1 MSRAPLLVVTG
12 TGTGIGKTHLSA
24 ALIQAWA
31 ARLRAQGKVEPK
43 VAAIKPIE
51 SGVHHGMLGG
61 TDNEILRGEST
72 FHVKQLPP
80 PYLLTRALSPHLA
93 ARMDGRRIDLSV
105 VTHWVGEIRAQADGV
120 LVELPGGLFTPLNET
135 PARTNAD
142 LARAL
147 APTAIALVAPD
158 RLGVLHDLGAVT
170 RAAHIE
176 DLPLSGILLSA
187 PDPRDASTGDNA
199 CEVPLVTNVPV
210 LAALPHAPVDAL
222 TINPALVRALM
233 TLIPSLGFKAR

>member
-12 TGTGIGKTHLSA
+12 TGTGIGKTHLSS

-31 ARLRAQGKVEPK
+31 IRLRAKGVAEPK

-51 SGVHHGMLGG
+51 SGVGFGG
-61 TDNEILRGEST
+61 RVGPDSEVLREWST
-72 FHVKQLPP
+72 FHVKQFPP

-105 VTHWVGEIRAQADGV
+105 VIKWVAQIRAQADGV
-120 LVELPGGLFTPLNET
+120 LVELPGGLFSPLSET

-147 APTAIALVAPD
+147 EPTAIVLVAPD
-158 RLGVLHDLGAVT
+158 RLGVLHDLGALT
-170 RAAHIE
+170 RAAHVE
-176 DLPLSGILLSA
+176 DLSLSGILLSA
-187 PDPRDASTGDNA
+187 PDPGDASTGENA
-199 CEVPLVTNVPV
+199 YEVPLVTNVPV
-210 LAALPHAPVDAL
+210 LAALPHAPVELL
-222 TINPALVRALM
+222 TTTLPLLRALM
-233 TLIPSLGFKAR
+233 TLIPSLDFRS

>member
-1 MSRAPLLVVTG
+1 M
-12 TGTGIGKTHLSA
+12 
-24 ALIQAWA
+24 
-31 ARLRAQGKVEPK
+31 VEPK

-51 SGVHHGMLGG
+51 SGVGRDSIVGP
-61 TDNEILRGEST
+61 DSEILREWST
-72 FHVKQLPP
+72 FHVKQSPP

-93 ARMDGRRIDLSV
+93 ARMDGRRIDFSA
-105 VTHWVGEIRAQADGV
+105 VTNWVAQIRAQADGV
-120 LVELPGGLFTPLNET
+120 LVELPGGLFSPLSET

-158 RLGVLHDLGAVT
+158 RLGVLHDLGAIT
-170 RAAHIE
+170 RAAHVE

-187 PDPRDASTGDNA
+187 PDPGDASTGDNA

-210 LAALPHAPVDAL
+210 LAALPHAPVEVL
-222 TINPALVRALM
+222 TITLSLIRALV
-233 TLIPSLGFKAR
+233 TLIPSLSFR